1 MASRV
6 LAYWCSASIVL
17 AFVTESAAFALELGE
32 SFAEHKNDGVWL
44 VDFYAPW
51 CGHCKKLEPVW
62 NEVAQEMKAS
72 GSPVRVG
79 KLDATAHSGIATEYG
94 VRGYPTI
101 KLIKGD
107 LSYNYK
113 GPRTKDEII
122 AFANRV
128 AGPAMRHLS
137 TPALFAH
144 TQSRHDIFFL
154 YVGGDSKLKE
164 SFTQVALEM
173 VVNAYFFST
182 PEEVLPTNVHIHE
195 APAALVFKDATY
207 YEYDESDDGDLATW
221 VRRERFPTFQAID
234 GYAMYAISDTGKLVV
249 LAIVDP
255 MSTEENHSRLKKL
268 VEDVAHEYREHFHR
282 DFQFGYVDGAEGYM
296 NNLLMSDVEA
306 PSLLVFNT
314 SSQEYYLPTEPL
326 LSNQD
331 LLSFINNILDG
342 SVPAHGGDGLGQK
355 IKRMLFELKATITS
369 VFRASPLL
377 ACVLFGLPLGV
388 ISTMCYWMWTADG
401 DYDEAGAGGAGGQRR
416 ALAADDDSS
425 DESGEDEPREE
436 AVQEGVREE
445 EEEEGE
451 ATSKAGADES
461 DEAEPEKPAV
471 EKKTD

>member
-182 PEEVLPTNVHIHE
+182 PEEVLPTNVHVHE
-195 APAALVFKDATY
+195 APAALVFKDGTY

-355 IKRMLFELKATITS
+355 IKRMLFELKATITEIFHVTGRRREMS
-369 VFRASPLL
+369 V
-377 ACVLFGLPLGV
+377 
-388 ISTMCYWMWTADG
+388 
-401 DYDEAGAGGAGGQRR
+401 
-416 ALAADDDSS
+416 SS
-425 DESGEDEPREE
+425 DVARTQESTHEPR
-436 AVQEGVREE
+436 APVRVQGVPAAGLRPLRP
-445 EEEEGE
+445 
-451 ATSKAGADES
+451 ATRGHQHHVLLDVDGRRRLRRGGGRRRGGPAQGACRGR
-461 DEAEPEKPAV
+461 
-471 EKKTD
+471 